1 MAYLYLYSHT
11 SHSHLVGLLLM
22 MMMVTS
28 PATVWG
34 SPHRVRP
41 QLATQGRMIRI
52 AGKLLERT
60 SQRPL
65 RHATIMVK
73 CGDMVLANRQS
84 DEAGEFLIFIPPEK
98 VSREHLS
105 IKIKYQNHVFIK
117 DLIDPISQELLIEIN
132 GAVFLESTPIKDYQL
147 PMHELGSP
155 QVGRVLIRTGG
166 RPTGPA
172 SVEIVRT

>member
-1 MAYLYLYSHT
+1 MAYLYTRSPQA
-11 SHSHLVGLLLM
+11 SLVGLLLL
-22 MMMVTS
+22 MVVAS
-28 PATVWG
+28 SASVWG

-41 QLATQGRMIRI
+41 LFAPQGRMIRI
-52 AGKLLERT
+52 AGKLVERS

-65 RHATIMVK
+65 RNATIMVK

-84 DEAGEFLIFIPPEK
+84 DETGEFYIFIPPEK

-117 DLIDPISQELLIEIN
+117 DLIDPVSQELLVEIN
-132 GAVFLESTPIKDYQL
+132 GAVFLESNPIKDYQL
-147 PMHELGSP
+147 PIHTLGSP

-166 RPTGPA
+166 RPTEPEP
-172 SVEIVRT
+172 VEIVRT